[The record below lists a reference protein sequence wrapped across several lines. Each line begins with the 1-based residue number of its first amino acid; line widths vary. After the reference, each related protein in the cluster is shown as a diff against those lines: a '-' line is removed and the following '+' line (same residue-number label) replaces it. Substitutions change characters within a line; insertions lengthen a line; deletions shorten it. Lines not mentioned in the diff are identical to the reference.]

1 MQYLTSP
8 EKVTLK
14 RKRQAV
20 DTMRRLVTDRTGTP
34 TAATSSNVY
43 EMRSVAVPY
52 GNCIEPANVKAGG
65 HACPIR
71 FQCAGCGFYRPD
83 PSYLPAIDQHIIS
96 LKATREKARALD
108 TDEFVVRNLTDQI
121 DAFDRV
127 RAKMREQLEN
137 LSSEQRLEIE
147 DASAVLRKSRA
158 SRSPALT
165 ALSITPIGAHD
176 RD

>member
-1 MQYLTSP
+1 
-8 EKVTLK
+8 
-14 RKRQAV
+14 
-20 DTMRRLVTDRTGTP
+20 
-34 TAATSSNVY
+34 
-43 EMRSVAVPY
+43 MRSVAVPY

-165 ALSITPIGAHD
+165 PLSITPIGAHD